1 MGKKVFSVY
10 MGDPDR
16 SNHAE
21 LDLPATPWELIDA
34 LDKLR
39 LVDGREPYWQV
50 EDIGRYGFL
59 APLLDD
65 SDLYQFNA
73 LAEQL
78 STFDHVEAI
87 AFEGLVQMEVDKLC
101 QTNGGELTLQRL
113 LDLAYSVDG
122 CHVVPEVRDDAA
134 LGRFYVENDFLS
146 ELEQVPDSVLEL
158 LDYAKIGEKMRRD
171 EHGAMTPNGY
181 VVREAELRQAPPNL
195 GRPSRKPPYMIHFLC
210 VSDVRAVKLYLP
222 AKQAELDA
230 VLDCLEVDSWQEVQL
245 EECDTAMPEMWAFV
259 DMAHTSMEQVN
270 QFAQCLEMLDANGE
284 LAAFKAVASQLD
296 IYKLEDAMALTEH
309 LSEYAF
315 EPNIHS
321 LEDRAREE
329 LSLMADGPELDL
341 LIRNLNLT
349 AYGADLMYRDRGIL
363 SDYGYVH
370 RPDGQPI
377 QTAKALLLERIRALE
392 TGAAD
397 DPGLA
402 KELQELSQALAQVG
416 GKHVYSY
423 LPKSVKAQ
431 VDAIVERLA
440 QLPEVAACYDQWWQL
455 KDEIAGYYGQ
465 NTPPR
470 QPLTQ
475 RKEFRSLKNW
485 IIREAEDISFSPS
498 ADSVEPGEKQS
509 TEKTPPIR
517 GSADVQPVGEAV
529 SARHIPANAV
539 MRLLHHMGQIFRTS
553 MPVIPPALRIDSK
566 RRRRL
571 QEKRMAM
578 GHKRNDHED
587 EQLHHVNDNTMR

>member
-10 MGDPDR
+10 MGDPD
-16 SNHAE
+16 SSSHSE

-39 LVDGREPYWQV
+39 LEDGRESYWQV

-195 GRPSRKPPYMIHFLC
+195 GRPPRKPPYMIHFLC

-270 QFAQCLEMLDANGE
+270 QFAQCLEIGI
-284 LAAFKAVASQLD
+284 ASWNAPPEKVL
-296 IYKLEDAMALTEH
+296 IYAGFRG
-309 LSEYAF
+309 F
-315 EPNIHS
+315 ENEKIF
-321 LEDRAREE
+321 E
-329 LSLMADGPELDL
+329 
-341 LIRNLNLT
+341 
-349 AYGADLMYRDRGIL
+349 
-363 SDYGYVH
+363 
-370 RPDGQPI
+370 
-377 QTAKALLLERIRALE
+377 
-392 TGAAD
+392 
-397 DPGLA
+397 
-402 KELQELSQALAQVG
+402 
-416 GKHVYSY
+416 
-423 LPKSVKAQ
+423 
-431 VDAIVERLA
+431 
-440 QLPEVAACYDQWWQL
+440 
-455 KDEIAGYYGQ
+455 
-465 NTPPR
+465 
-470 QPLTQ
+470 
-475 RKEFRSLKNW
+475 
-485 IIREAEDISFSPS
+485 FSPS
-498 ADSVEPGEKQS
+498 VLPIFQSGLGEDTTWRVVRVVEGATLEKS
-509 TEKTPPIR
+509 C
-517 GSADVQPVGEAV
+517 A
-529 SARHIPANAV
+529 ARHLGFESLTLRQPEKPVLPASLFYSRFPIPK
-539 MRLLHHMGQIFRTS
+539 
-553 MPVIPPALRIDSK
+553 PASIASAEITFELYSRC
-566 RRRRL
+566 
-571 QEKRMAM
+571 A
-578 GHKRNDHED
+578 
-587 EQLHHVNDNTMR
+587 

>member
-1 MGKKVFSVY
+1 
-10 MGDPDR
+10 
-16 SNHAE
+16 
-21 LDLPATPWELIDA
+21 
-34 LDKLR
+34 
-39 LVDGREPYWQV
+39 
-50 EDIGRYGFL
+50 
-59 APLLDD
+59 
-65 SDLYQFNA
+65 
-73 LAEQL
+73 
-78 STFDHVEAI
+78 
-87 AFEGLVQMEVDKLC
+87 MEVDKLC
-101 QTNGGELTLQRL
+101 QTNGDELTLQRL

-122 CHVVPEVRDDAA
+122 CHVVAEVRDDAA
-134 LGRFYVENDFLS
+134 LGRFYVENEFLP

-195 GRPSRKPPYMIHFLC
+195 GRPPRKPPYMIHFLC

-370 RPDGQPI
+370 RPDGQPM
-377 QTAKALLLERIRALE
+377 
-392 TGAAD
+392 
-397 DPGLA
+397 
-402 KELQELSQALAQVG
+402 
-416 GKHVYSY
+416 H
-423 LPKSVKAQ
+423 LPQ
-431 VDAIVERLA
+431 QGVD
-440 QLPEVAACYDQWWQL
+440 
-455 KDEIAGYYGQ
+455 
-465 NTPPR
+465 
-470 QPLTQ
+470 
-475 RKEFRSLKNW
+475 
-485 IIREAEDISFSPS
+485 
-498 ADSVEPGEKQS
+498 
-509 TEKTPPIR
+509 
-517 GSADVQPVGEAV
+517 
-529 SARHIPANAV
+529 
-539 MRLLHHMGQIFRTS
+539 M
-553 MPVIPPALRIDSK
+553 
-566 RRRRL
+566 
-571 QEKRMAM
+571 
-578 GHKRNDHED
+578 
-587 EQLHHVNDNTMR
+587 TMQ

>member
-10 MGDPDR
+10 MGDPD
-16 SNHAE
+16 SSSHAE

-39 LVDGREPYWQV
+39 LEDGRESYWQV

-78 STFDHVEAI
+78 STFDHVEDI

-113 LDLAYSVDG
+113 LDLAYSVDC

-134 LGRFYVENDFLS
+134 LGRFYVENEFLP
-146 ELEQVPDSVLEL
+146 ELEQVPESVLEL

-195 GRPSRKPPYMIHFLC
+195 GRPPRKPPYMIHFLC

-377 QTAKALLLERIRALE
+377 MLILSITALLCCLLSVAAFAAGSGDVA
-392 TGAAD
+392 GAVESTWTAAS
-397 DPGLA
+397 G
-402 KELQELSQALAQVG
+402 QI
-416 GKHVYSY
+416 
-423 LPKSVKAQ
+423 KSVVNK
-431 VDAIVERLA
+431 VVFPAIDMILA
-440 QLPEVAACYDQWWQL
+440 IFFFVKLGTAYFDYRKTGQFEWTAPAILFACL
-455 KDEIAGYYGQ
+455 VFTLTA
-465 NTPPR
+465 
-470 QPLTQ
+470 PLYIW
-475 RKEFRSLKNW
+475 S
-485 IIREAEDISFSPS
+485 IIG
-498 ADSVEPGEKQS
+498 V
-509 TEKTPPIR
+509 
-517 GSADVQPVGEAV
+517 
-529 SARHIPANAV
+529 
-539 MRLLHHMGQIFRTS
+539 
-553 MPVIPPALRIDSK
+553 
-566 RRRRL
+566 
-571 QEKRMAM
+571 
-578 GHKRNDHED
+578 
-587 EQLHHVNDNTMR
+587 